1 MTSDMDIYHMRSAI
15 ALARRG
21 VGRTAPNPSV
31 GCVIVRDGVV
41 LSRARTN
48 DLGRP
53 HAEFLALEA
62 LENNAEGATLYVT
75 LEPCTHH
82 GVTPPCVDAIIK
94 AKVSRVVI
102 GAMDVNPQ
110 VSGKSVG
117 ILEEAGI
124 EVTSGVLNE
133 ECKAINEGF
142 FSTIEKGRPFVT
154 LKTAC
159 TLDGKIALK
168 NGESQWITGEV
179 ARKHAHFLRSKHDAV
194 MVGVGTVLKDNPML
208 TTRLDGLDHN
218 AVRIVL
224 DSKLQTP
231 PDSIL
236 MKSAYAIRL
245 FIFHSEQ
252 SDNEPLLVAGG
263 AHLHQCNPHN
273 LEEVLGLLARQ
284 GITRVLVEGG
294 AEVHASFLKAGLF
307 DELVVYRAPTILG
320 ADAKGALPD
329 LNLDSL
335 SDRYDFECVE
345 HQTLGED
352 ILERYRRKSEVK

>member
-1 MTSDMDIYHMRSAI
+1 MTSDIDIHHMRSAI

-31 GCVIVRDGVV
+31 GCVVVRDDVV
-41 LSRARTN
+41 ISRARTN

-82 GVTPPCVDAIIK
+82 GATPPCVDAIIK

-102 GAMDVNPQ
+102 GALDLNPQ
-110 VSGKSVG
+110 VAGKSTA
-117 ILEEAGI
+117 ILQEAGI
-124 EVTSGVLNE
+124 EVTSGVLSE
-133 ECKAINEGF
+133 ECTAINEGF

-159 TLDGKIALK
+159 SLDGKIALK
-168 NGESQWITGEV
+168 NGESQWITGDL
-179 ARKHAHFLRSKHDAV
+179 ARRHAHFLRSKHDAV

-208 TTRLDGLDHN
+208 TTRLDGVDHN
-218 AVRIVL
+218 PVRVVL
-224 DSKLQTP
+224 DSKLKTP

-236 MKSAYAIRL
+236 VKSAYAIRL
-245 FIFHSEQ
+245 FIFHAEQ
-252 SDNEPLLVAGG
+252 SDNEPLFIAGG
-263 AHLHQCNPHN
+263 VHLHQCNPHD
-273 LEEVLGLLARQ
+273 LAEVLGLLAKQ
-284 GITRVLVEGG
+284 GITRILVEGG
-294 AEVHASFLKAGLF
+294 AEVHASFLSAGLC

-320 ADAKGALPD
+320 DDSKGAMPD
-329 LNLDSL
+329 LNIERLN
-335 SDRYDFECVE
+335 DRYDFECIE
-345 HQTLGED
+345 RRALGD
-352 ILERYRRKSEVK
+352 DMLERYRPKSEVQ